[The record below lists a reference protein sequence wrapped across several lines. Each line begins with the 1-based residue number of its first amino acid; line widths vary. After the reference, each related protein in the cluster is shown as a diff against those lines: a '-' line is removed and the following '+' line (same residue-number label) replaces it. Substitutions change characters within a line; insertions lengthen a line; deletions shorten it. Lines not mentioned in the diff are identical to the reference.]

1 MPDRTTTSTFD
12 FTELNRRQALL
23 GLTGASA
30 LLLSN
35 FEPMLAQNL
44 ACVLSCRDRR
54 PLLGG

>member
-1 MPDRTTTSTFD
+1 MPDRITTSNFD

-35 FEPMLAQNL
+35 PEPMLAQTPRTSP
-44 ACVLSCRDRR
+44 ACFPLS
-54 PLLGG
+54 